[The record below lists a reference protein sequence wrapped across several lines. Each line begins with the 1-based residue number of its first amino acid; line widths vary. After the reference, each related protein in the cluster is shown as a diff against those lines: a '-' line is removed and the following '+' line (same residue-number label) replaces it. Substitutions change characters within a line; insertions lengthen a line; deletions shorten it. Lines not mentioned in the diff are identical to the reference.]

1 MHLTHGFQAQ
11 KGAILS
17 KKIFFRV
24 GEFLH
29 FKNRFLIF
37 FTEKL
42 GINKNLSGSDLYYFI
57 KSYGI

>member
-1 MHLTHGFQAQ
+1 M
-11 KGAILS
+11 S